1 MTAMTAKGKDGS
13 RNTRRAAGAKVSASK
28 VKDDADAERWYRK
41 AAESGRAE
49 AQNNLGLLYVL
60 GRGVPKDDAEAVKW
74 FGRAAAQ
81 GYGPAQTNLAAL
93 RRQGRGGKS

>member
-1 MTAMTAKGKDGS
+1 VGAITAKGRDGR
-13 RNTRRAAGAKVSASK
+13 RNNRGAAGAKVSASK
-28 VKDDADAERWYRK
+28 AKDDADAGRWYRK
-41 AAESGRAE
+41 AAEGGRAE

-60 GRGVPKDDAEAVKW
+60 GRGVPKDDAEAMKW

-81 GYGPAQTNLAAL
+81 GYSPAQTTLAEL